1 MSDRTLGSLLEAV
14 RLPLADLLRATADW
28 LDDDP
33 DELVEEVEDTPAP
46 KWVANDRGGF
56 DPA

>member
-1 MSDRTLGSLLEAV
+1 MLDAT
-14 RLPLADLLRATADW
+14 RLPLADLLRAVADW

-33 DELVEEVEDTPAP
+33 TDLPEPDDDEPKP

-56 DPA
+56 DPAD